1 MTRERCP
8 EIFARGE
15 VFVRYSAEAVVRRE
29 RDAAP
34 EAVRPDFG
42 AWVEAEARFVRR
54 ARWRELTLTQTARA
68 PEDDPE
74 AVEVTLSV
82 RNEGARPVYVDAL
95 TPVRVGRDDLRLG
108 ATDSRDWLLFRQGR
122 HKNDLPGVCRL
133 GAKDEAAAD
142 ARVSLVESGGGTAAS
157 GDGEAIVSDSLTIL
171 RAGPDSAE
179 NLMIAFPGGD
189 RFLMKTVL
197 RLDGEKRFASLEAS
211 SEVGLRLDP
220 GRELRSEPVELRRAA
235 DVFNAIDGFARRKAA
250 RFQARTALPIPSV
263 YCTWYY
269 YGLTVREQDVLE
281 NLEQLQARSVPFT
294 VFQIDEGWERVLG
307 DCRPNGK
314 FPSGM
319 AALADR
325 IRAAG
330 YAPGLWTS
338 PLIAHA
344 TAPVAREHPDWFLRY
359 PDGSPCLFP
368 MNDTVYQV
376 LDVTHPEVPGWLRAL
391 YKQLRAWGYNYHK
404 LDFTRAAVIQRGCRW
419 HDETVPPAAAY
430 RAALRAVREG
440 IGEDAYL
447 LVCGGLYDP
456 LIGIADAQRAGSDVL
471 SIWSQSALQQ
481 KGGKVAPFTMKQN
494 LLRYYLNHWWHSD
507 PDALMVRRQK
517 ERTLGLNL
525 TLGLLTDAEALTSAL
540 NQYIGGGLVC
550 ATEPM
555 AEIDDD
561 RLMLLRHILPPLPVR
576 AVPRDLFAGGRY
588 PSVVD
593 VAVKDGAWHTVCLI
607 NWRDDIDMPVELR
620 LDETLL
626 GDFVRR
632 HARFFAASPDGRLL
646 REDLRAGDV
655 LRLSPLPPHACAVVK
670 IAPQGSLPAVVGTEA
685 HFSMGAELEEL
696 SLGADG
702 LLRFRCDWPFAW
714 PARYDILLP
723 SGRHATRLPEGV
735 SAEGRMLHVFL
746 AEKGRRAVDIPTA
759 ED

>member
-1 MTRERCP
+1 MKNEPSP
-8 EIFARGE
+8 EIFARGG
-15 VFVRYSAEAVVRRE
+15 VFVRFSAGAVVRRD

-34 EAVRPDFG
+34 EMIRPDFG
-42 AWVEAEARFVRR
+42 EWGRVDAGFVRR
-54 ARWRELTLTQTARA
+54 ARERDLILTQTVRA
-68 PEDDPE
+68 PEGDPE

-82 RNEGARPVYVDAL
+82 RNEGARPVYVDSL
-95 TPVRVGRDDLRLG
+95 TPVRIERDGLRLG
-108 ATDSRDWLLFRQGR
+108 GIDSRDWLLFRQGR

-133 GAKDEAAAD
+133 GADDEAAAD
-142 ARVSLVESGGGTAAS
+142 VRVSLVESGGGTAAS
-157 GDGEAIVSDSLTIL
+157 HDGAAIISDSLTIL

-179 NLMIAFPGGD
+179 NLMIAFPRGD
-189 RFLMKTVL
+189 RLLMRTAL
-197 RLDGEKRFASLEAS
+197 RLDGEKRFASLEAL
-211 SEVGLRLDP
+211 SEAGLRLDP
-220 GRELRSEPVELRRAA
+220 GRELDAEPVELRRAT
-235 DVFNAIDGFARRKAA
+235 DVFKAIDGFAERKAE

-281 NLEQLQARSVPFT
+281 NLERLQARSVPFT

-307 DCRPNGK
+307 DCRPNEK

-330 YAPGLWTS
+330 YTPGLWTS

-344 TAPVAREHPDWFLRY
+344 TAPVAREHPDWFLRC

-391 YKQLRAWGYNYHK
+391 YQQLRAWGYTYHK
-404 LDFTRAAVIQRGCRW
+404 LDFTRAAVIQRGCRYY
-419 HDETVPPAAAY
+419 DETVPLAAAY
-430 RAALRAVREG
+430 RKALQAVREG

-481 KGGKVAPFTMKQN
+481 KGGKAAPFTMKQN
-494 LLRYYLNHWWHSD
+494 LLRYYMNRWWHSD

-555 AEIDDD
+555 AKIDDD

-588 PSVVD
+588 PSVAD
-593 VAVKDGAWHTVCLI
+593 VAVKGGAWHTVCLI
-607 NWRDDIDMPVELR
+607 NWRDDADMPVELR
-620 LDETLL
+620 LDEALL

-632 HARFFAASPDGRLL
+632 HARFLAASMDGRLL

-655 LRLSPLPPHACAVVK
+655 VRLEPLPPHACAVVK
-670 IAPQGSLPAVVGTEA
+670 IAPQELLPAVVGTEA
-685 HFSMGAELEEL
+685 HFSMGGELEEL
-696 SLGADG
+696 SLNADG
-702 LLRFRCDWPFAW
+702 LLRFRCDWPLAW

-723 SGRHATRLPEGV
+723 RGRHAGRLPEGV
-735 SAEGRMLHVFL
+735 SAEGRLLHIFL
-746 AEKGRRAVDIPTA
+746 AGKGRRIVDIPTA